1 MIEKIV
7 WRSVKVKSL
16 EGKMSVSNNAL
27 FKRQDIKVSVDY
39 FIWIGYDD
47 VYIFFCQ
54 LILNYTKVIRCHTS
68 NNMAR
73 VMAVF
78 INHSVKY

>member
-27 FKRQDIKVSVDY
+27 FKRQYIKVSVDY
-39 FIWIGYDD
+39 FIWIMYDD
-47 VYIFFCQ
+47 VYIVFYQ
-54 LILNYTKVIRCHTS
+54 LILNYSCI
-68 NNMAR
+68 
-73 VMAVF
+73 
-78 INHSVKY
+78 INHCG

>member
-27 FKRQDIKVSVDY
+27 FKRQYIKVSVDY
-39 FIWIGYDD
+39 FIWIRYDD
-47 VYIFFCQ
+47 VYIFFYQ
-54 LILNYTKVIRCHTS
+54 LIFNYSCI
-68 NNMAR
+68 
-73 VMAVF
+73 
-78 INHSVKY
+78 INHCGWLFYELFSKI

>member
-27 FKRQDIKVSVDY
+27 FKRQYIKVSVDY
-39 FIWIGYDD
+39 FIWIRYDD
-47 VYIFFCQ
+47 VYIFFYQ
-54 LILNYTKVIRCHTS
+54 LIFNYSCI
-68 NNMAR
+68 
-73 VMAVF
+73 
-78 INHSVKY
+78 INHCGLFYELFSKI

>member
-27 FKRQDIKVSVDY
+27 FKRQYIKVSVDY
-39 FIWIGYDD
+39 FICIRHDD
-47 VYIFFCQ
+47 VYFF
-54 LILNYTKVIRCHTS
+54 LSTYIKLFMYHKPLRIK
-68 NNMAR
+68 
-73 VMAVF
+73 
-78 INHSVKY
+78 I